1 MEDTCSGELPN
12 LNWTVIEA
20 RGKSLLFNLLRF
32 RVYLLSLQSLASI
45 FIPDIYVGNK
55 LTIFIL
61 AFLVAQI
68 VKDLLA
74 IQETGVPSLS
84 HEDPLEKGM

>member
-1 MEDTCSGELPN
+1 M
-12 LNWTVIEA
+12 
-20 RGKSLLFNLLRF
+20 
-32 RVYLLSLQSLASI
+32 LSLQSLASV

-68 VKDLLA
+68 LRICWQFRRLEFYLWVRK
-74 IQETGVPSLS
+74 I
-84 HEDPLEKGM
+84 PLEKRMQPIPVFLPGEFHGQRNLAGTVHRVTKS

>member
-1 MEDTCSGELPN
+1 M
-12 LNWTVIEA
+12 
-20 RGKSLLFNLLRF
+20 
-32 RVYLLSLQSLASI
+32 VYLLSLQSLASV

-68 VKDLLA
+68 LKDLLA
-74 IQETGVPSLS
+74 IQET
-84 HEDPLEKGM
+84 

>member
-12 LNWTVIEA
+12 LHWTVIEVWD
-20 RGKSLLFNLLRF
+20 KLFLFNLLRF
-32 RVYLLSLQSLASI
+32 RVYLLSLQSLASV

-68 VKDLLA
+68 LKDLLA
-74 IQETGVPSLS
+74 IQET
-84 HEDPLEKGM
+84 

>member
-1 MEDTCSGELPN
+1 M
-12 LNWTVIEA
+12 IEA
-20 RGKSLLFNLLRF
+20 RGKSLPFNLLRF